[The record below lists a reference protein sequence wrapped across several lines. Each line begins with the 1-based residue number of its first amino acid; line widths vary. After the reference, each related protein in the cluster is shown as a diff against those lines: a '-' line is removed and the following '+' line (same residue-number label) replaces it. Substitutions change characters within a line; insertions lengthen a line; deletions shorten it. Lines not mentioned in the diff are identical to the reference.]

1 MPTEFE
7 RFPNLR
13 VFDHPLVQ
21 HKLSIAR
28 ARGTTP
34 ADFRRIL
41 DEIAGLMVYEVSRR
55 FDTRAIAV
63 ETPLETTEGRQLS
76 RPVTLVP
83 VLRAGLSMTD
93 GVLRLFPE
101 ARVGHIGIRRDEAT

>member
-28 ARGTTP
+28 VSKRLHTSSTIWP
-34 ADFRRIL
+34 AISSRMRRKS
-41 DEIAGLMVYEVSRR
+41 AGVVPRA
-55 FDTRAIAV
+55 RAIAV

-76 RPVTLVP
+76 RPVTL
-83 VLRAGLSMTD
+83 
-93 GVLRLFPE
+93 
-101 ARVGHIGIRRDEAT
+101 

>member
-1 MPTEFE
+1 MPTEFD

-21 HKLSIAR
+21 HKLAIAR

-41 DEIAGLMVYEVSRR
+41 NEIAGLMV
-55 FDTRAIAV
+55 
-63 ETPLETTEGRQLS
+63 
-76 RPVTLVP
+76 
-83 VLRAGLSMTD
+83 
-93 GVLRLFPE
+93 
-101 ARVGHIGIRRDEAT
+101 